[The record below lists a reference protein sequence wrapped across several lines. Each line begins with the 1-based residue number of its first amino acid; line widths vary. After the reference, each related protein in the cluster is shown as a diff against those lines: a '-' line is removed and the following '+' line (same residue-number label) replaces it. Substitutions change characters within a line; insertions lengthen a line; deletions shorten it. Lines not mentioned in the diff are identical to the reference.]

1 MQHFGVV
8 HEAFGVSAEPQ
19 PERRGHGDL
28 QVRVAG
34 HQHLV
39 VSVGKALQQ
48 AEQALHVLDDL
59 LDLTAQEN
67 PQVDQYLVVSR
78 TSAVNLLARV
88 ADPFGEQELH
98 LGMDVFDTFV
108 DREASGY
115 DVGMHFL

>member
-1 MQHFGVV
+1 M
-8 HEAFGVSAEPQ
+8 
-19 PERRGHGDL
+19 
-28 QVRVAG
+28 VRKV
-34 HQHLV
+34 
-39 VSVGKALQQ
+39 LQQ

-98 LGMDVFDTFV
+98 LRMDVFDTFV

-115 DVGMHFL
+115 DVGMNFL